1 MEKVIYGGGVRE
13 KDETLPYTSG
23 VGIISCVRWFS
34 VRISSTSF

>member
-23 VGIISCVRWFS
+23 VGIIFLC
-34 VRISSTSF
+34 